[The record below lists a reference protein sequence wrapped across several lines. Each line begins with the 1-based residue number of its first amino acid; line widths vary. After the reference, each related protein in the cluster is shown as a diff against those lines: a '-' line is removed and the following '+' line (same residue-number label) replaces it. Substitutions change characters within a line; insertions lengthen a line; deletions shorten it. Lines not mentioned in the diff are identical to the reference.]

1 MWNSEEKEESEL
13 NQNIFSKGKKK
24 SSPVSYVYF
33 KISQMLKFSKTLA
46 SSLKM
51 WPMNPCI
58 LLM

>member
-1 MWNSEEKEESEL
+1 MWNSEEKKESEL

-33 KISQMLKFSKTLA
+33 KISQMLKFLKT
-46 SSLKM
+46 SSLKE